1 VNLFI
6 PSELNWKEHGLVVRQ
21 ETGFPESDQARLS
34 LKCRQ
39 PLNGTVKIR
48 YPLWV
53 AGPMV
58 ISVNGKRQEIAGLP
72 GSYISVTREW
82 QDGDTIDLRLPMGL
96 RCETLPGEEDIIA
109 LLYGPIVLAGEL
121 GKKNLLRDYARGQ
134 TDLVQVPSPE
144 VPVFVCGQQDLIEH
158 TTRIP
163 GRPLAFR
170 THDIGHPEDVTL
182 APFYQTHHQRYSVYW
197 RLLSQAGWED
207 YQAKKNAE
215 EVRRK
220 ELAARTLDSV
230 TIGDPQSEADHQLE
244 GEKTGSGDYN
254 DRRWRHAVEGGWF
267 SYAFK
272 PGSGEPVA
280 LVCTYLGD
288 DSGPR
293 EFDILVEGE
302 KVATQKLDH
311 NRPGEFFDVEYPLP
325 AKLIHGKAIV
335 TVKFQAHPANFAG
348 GVFGCGIRKIDR

>member
-1 VNLFI
+1 LGNQNL
-6 PSELNWKEHGLVVRQ
+6 PS
-21 ETGFPESDQARLS
+21 
-34 LKCRQ
+34 
-39 PLNGTVKIR
+39 
-48 YPLWV
+48 
-53 AGPMV
+53 
-58 ISVNGKRQEIAGLP
+58 
-72 GSYISVTREW
+72 
-82 QDGDTIDLRLPMGL
+82 
-96 RCETLPGEEDIIA
+96 
-109 LLYGPIVLAGEL
+109 
-121 GKKNLLRDYARGQ
+121 DYARGQ
-134 TDLVQVPSPE
+134 TDLVRVPSPE
-144 VPVFVCGQQDLIEH
+144 VPVFVCGAKELIAH

-163 GRPLAFR
+163 DRALAFR
-170 THDIGHPEDVTL
+170 TRDVGRPEDVTL

-207 YQAKKNAE
+207 YQARKTAE

-230 TIGDPQSEADHQLE
+230 TIGDAQSEADHQLK
-244 GEKTGSGDYN
+244 GERTASGNYN

-272 PGSGEPVA
+272 AGSGQPVA
-280 LVCTYLGD
+280 FVCTYLGD

-311 NRPGEFFDVEYPLP
+311 NRPGEFFEVEYPLS
-325 AKLIHGKAIV
+325 ADLIRGKAVI

-348 GVFGCGIRKIDR
+348 GVFGCGIRKTDR